1 MPTSNLGMTIGGAAA
16 LSAARGGGG
25 RWAGWGG
32 ESVAGAGRRW
42 ALSGAGGTAA
52 DEGQVADLAGGRG
65 ERLDEGID
73 DLAVGLVVGPRLD
86 QKAADRGDVALGAG
100 LFDLVEDPG
109 QLGQRQMGFEGGE
122 DAGVGLRAVGLR
134 GVNPLGLDP

>member
-1 MPTSNLGMTIGGAAA
+1 M
-16 LSAARGGGG
+16 
-25 RWAGWGG
+25 
-32 ESVAGAGRRW
+32 
-42 ALSGAGGTAA
+42 
-52 DEGQVADLAGGRG
+52 ADLAGGRG